1 MGFWLKTYIPSGG
14 LYGNLQIPSG
24 AYGDFFDHLTAIS
37 TITDGIIGSGS
48 HVNDPRYPNG
58 GASWSGAFGANDDKI
73 YDYGVAVIDDGVT
86 HDIIFYE
93 FTIPNPDGAQFYKQ
107 TLVIEA
113 RVVSTKSQGQLQPGP
128 WYRMNLGVT
137 FRRAYRREYAT
148 PTSTPTTTDIIL
160 MNVGFNG
167 QYLLPGSWSSFTT
180 WATNSVRFNMGYNEY
195 NGVNYLV
202 FGFYHEMEQGVTYV
216 DPDTGESKRGDAYKY
231 DYGMFGI
238 KVSVLDSLF
247 GDFKLDENDDPNI
260 DPDPGDDPGD
270 NPPPSPGPRVP
281 EYDPIPIP
289 GMPGLDAIGSGM
301 ISLYSPSKT
310 LLNMLADEFYSDN
323 VLDIVK
329 NYFASIQDMVAGL
342 SIIPFFVP
350 VSGFAKHKIGLFE
363 SDISLPVVSS
373 QFIEINCGSVAV
385 DHYYNNFLDYAPS
398 TKTMIW
404 LPYIGYQELNTD
416 EVMGNTISVKY
427 KCDILSGACVAF
439 VMIGTGG
446 EQWATNRVIAQFTG
460 NVITQV
466 PVASESFD
474 NMVSSAINILT
485 SSVGIAAGAAIGGG
499 LGAGTAAAAAAKEAT
514 PISAAVGAQVGM
526 GMGGT
531 AANMIMNM
539 KPNVSR
545 NGTPGST
552 SGYMGVQIPY
562 LIKIV
567 PRSAVAPNHI
577 QLKGYPSN
585 YGGTLSGLS
594 GYCEVSEIQ
603 LNNVAASV
611 DEINEIYRLLK
622 GGVVI

>member
-1 MGFWLKTYIPSGG
+1 MGYWFPTFIVTGG
-14 LYGNLQIPSG
+14 LYAGQTPGGDLSNFISHITSWTKTPTTASGTISISDYPS
-24 AYGDFFDHLTAIS
+24 
-37 TITDGIIGSGS
+37 
-48 HVNDPRYPNG
+48 DPHPEG
-58 GASWSGAFGANDDKI
+58 TWAGAFGSSDEAMRI
-73 YDYGVAVIDDGVT
+73 YGRSYYGQGLQT
-86 HDIIFYE
+86 DIPMMIF
-93 FTIPNPDGAQFYKQ
+93 TVPNPEGAQYYKQ
-107 TLVIEA
+107 ELVVYGSIESMLRSGGSA
-113 RVVSTKSQGQLQPGP
+113 AVTPPTYWQKEVFNFSLVVTI
-128 WYRMNLGVT
+128 V
-137 FRRAYRREYAT
+137 RREYAT
-148 PTSTPTTTDIIL
+148 PTSMPVVTDTLYQGAVGIGSLSWIIDGRDDL
-160 MNVGFNG
+160 AG
-167 QYLLPGSWSSFTT
+167 
-180 WATNSVRFNMGYNEY
+180 
-195 NGVNYLV
+195 YLV
-202 FGFYHEMEQGVTYV
+202 ENFKCGT
-216 DPDTGESKRGDAYKY
+216 S
-231 DYGMFGI
+231 YGMLDNKKYLFFFVYTEEENQRGVIYPEIEPTFRYTYAIGGI
-238 KVSVLDSLF
+238 DYDELNRAF

-385 DHYYNNFLDYAPS
+385 DHYYNNFLDYAPN